1 MRKKEQEQGIS
12 VCQKKERERL
22 VRRVKS
28 WFKRSRQSGRVHF
41 ETLREGLSLPGTLE
55 ALAAKPEQ
63 CWTLSEFV
71 KKRLHSTSRLPF
83 LKFLL
88 AKRERVSRQ
97 ELAKV
102 WNVCLEGW
110 DDFLKALQR
119 PVFVDV
125 PDGGYVVCQEDDA
138 YLWTKNGQHGKNSA
152 ELLQKSL
159 VMDPLFVD
167 YPRCCYRYCRHQ
179 KPGWE
184 MLRYVV
190 GRRHSS
196 PRMPKP
202 METALREDDWAAF
215 AICLDTSGMR
225 LTYSLLWEVLSSS
238 ATGVF
243 RFLLENDKILNEV
256 IPLSELCCLLVAN
269 FPDAKAVPML
279 EIIEEVKPGTVG
291 AVRDAFGRNLL
302 WYTVHNRKT
311 VWFADDFGIAHFLM
325 THGCTPQNT
334 NQAGITWKEL
344 CETLN
349 DDQKKHFYELRNRY
363 GETFSQSDWPAW
375 WKAKYPR
382 SGK

>member
-1 MRKKEQEQGIS
+1 MREKGQGII
-12 VCQKKERERL
+12 VCQKKEQERL

-71 KKRLHSTSRLPF
+71 KKRLLSTSRLLF

-88 AKRERVSRQ
+88 ANRERVSRQ

-102 WNVCLEGW
+102 WNVFLEGW

-119 PVFVDV
+119 PVFVDA

-138 YLWTKNGQHGKNSA
+138 YLLAKNGQHGKNSA
-152 ELLQKSL
+152 ELL
-159 VMDPLFVD
+159 
-167 YPRCCYRYCRHQ
+167 
-179 KPGWE
+179 
-184 MLRYVV
+184 
-190 GRRHSS
+190 
-196 PRMPKP
+196 
-202 METALREDDWAAF
+202 
-215 AICLDTSGMR
+215 
-225 LTYSLLWEVLSSS
+225 
-238 ATGVF
+238 
-243 RFLLENDKILNEV
+243 ENDKIPDEV

-302 WYTVHNRKT
+302 WYAIHNLET
-311 VWFADDFGIAHFLM
+311 LWFASDCVTSVTRFFRE
-325 THGCTPQNT
+325 HGCDPENA
-334 NQAGITWKEL
+334 NQAGITWIDL

-363 GETFSQSDWPAW
+363 GETFSQSVWPDWWRYWRA
-375 WKAKYPR
+375 
-382 SGK
+382 